1 MAKQIIGVGASAN
14 DGTGD
19 PLRNAMVKVNANFTE
34 LYDASFDGAYASLTG
49 GPTSLLYWVNDG
61 TNGQV
66 LTTNGAG
73 VITFQD
79 QAAGYANSDV
89 DTHLNT
95 STANTN
101 QILSWDGS
109 DYDWIDAASGG
120 GGGGLSNTEVINVVT
135 SSDLDMG
142 SNKILFSNVYSA
154 EGDLPSAS
162 SYHGMFA
169 HVHGTGKAYYAHAGS
184 WVRLADYSE
193 IGGGGG
199 GGTLETRGEVSANT
213 ASIANGVSTDI
224 DIVGHKAY
232 ALMTIETSHAAW
244 VTLYTSN
251 SARTAD
257 NSRLET
263 EDPAPDAGII
273 AEVITAGAETVVI
286 GPATIGYNLETTPTT
301 NIPVKVRSKHGSSV
315 AHTITLNVLKLEA

>member
-1 MAKQIIGVGASAN
+1 MAKQIIGVGAAAN

-79 QAAGYANSDV
+79 QAAGYTNSDV

-95 STANTN
+95 STAANN
-101 QILSWDGS
+101 QILSWDGA

-120 GGGGLSNTEVINVVT
+120 GGGGLSNTEVISVVT
-135 SSDLDMG
+135 GSDLDMG
-142 SNKILFSNVYSA
+142 ANKVLFSNVYST

-169 HVHGTGKAYYAHAGS
+169 HVHGTGAAYYAHAGA
-184 WVRLADYSE
+184 WVQLANNAD

-199 GGTLETRGEVSANT
+199 GSLPSRTSPNGST
-213 ASIANGVSTDI
+213 ASLANNASGDLDITGFKSYSLFTITTDR
-224 DIVGHKAY
+224 
-232 ALMTIETSHAAW
+232 AAW
-244 VTLYTSN
+244 VRIYANGAT
-251 SARTAD
+251 RTAD
-257 NSRLET
+257 NSRGEGT
-263 EDPAPDAGII
+263 DPTPDAGVI
-273 AEVITAGAETVVI
+273 AEVITTGAETVIVSPGVI
-286 GPATIGYNLETTPTT
+286 GFNLEASPTT
-301 NIPVKVRSKHGSSV
+301 TIPCRVTNKSGSTSAV
-315 AHTITLNVLKLEA
+315 LVTLDILQLEA